1 MMFLQLCRKV
11 FEKKVVRRAQLQA
24 MEPIMIV
31 IVLAIIAGISLLF
44 YVRLSSGETRAQIRT
59 TESIEDVQILGA
71 VARMPELL
79 CPDTESVQVN
89 CIDYEKAK
97 IFSQSSKLPENKI
110 YYNPFFGNA
119 NITLYWIES
128 ISGSNDVTI
137 QSQQLFDTMVNRN
150 KTKTSITYF
159 TLYKPIE
166 DRRYMAWMQIEREV
180 Q

>member
-1 MMFLQLCRKV
+1 MMIG
-11 FEKKVVRRAQLQA
+11 ESIKKRFRRAQLQA

-31 IVLAIIAGISLLF
+31 IVLAIIAGIVLLF
-44 YVRLSSGETRAQIRT
+44 YVRLSTGEARAETRTAQAV
-59 TESIEDVQILGA
+59 EDVQILGA

-97 IFSQSSKLPENKI
+97 VFAKSSQSTENKV

-128 ISGSNDVTI
+128 VHDADGNVNV

-166 DRRYMAWMQIEREV
+166 DRRYMAWMQIEREI